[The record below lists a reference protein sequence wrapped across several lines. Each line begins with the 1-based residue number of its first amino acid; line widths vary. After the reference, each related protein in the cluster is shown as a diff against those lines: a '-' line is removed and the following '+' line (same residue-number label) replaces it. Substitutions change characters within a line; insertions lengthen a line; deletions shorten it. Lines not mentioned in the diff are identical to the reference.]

1 MKKKFYLKSI
11 LVILIPLITIC
22 TNSNSVEGNASR
34 PDCSQKGKVGKTLEE
49 IGFVKYNVYLKDA
62 QNYIKSIRSDEA
74 VSFPLGLIC
83 PVTLE
88 PIIRNNPRSQNIF
101 RAVGY
106 LDKEGNIQKITPL
119 DLSNIF
125 TQHLNQMQL
134 SSNQAGL
141 IYRKMSSENSQAE
154 NELNNQTLPAI
165 DLIVIR
171 TTDNKPY
178 LLPNVRFSM
187 LVVDALNAALT
198 KKIKRS
204 SYKLDTLDIES
215 LRQLPINPREEI

>member
-1 MKKKFYLKSI
+1 MKKKIYLKSI